1 MKKPSI
7 TALAKAALFAAAL
20 IWGLSFTVLKASIDI
35 IPPITTIGL
44 RFLIASVFLSV
55 IFFKKFRPLNR
66 DYVLCGIL
74 TGVLL
79 GTAYGIQTIGLS
91 GTTPGKNAF
100 LTAGYCIITP
110 FLYWIIGRKRPTK
123 YNITA
128 AVLCM
133 TGFALVSL
141 DGGLSVSRGDFFS
154 ALCGFFYALQ
164 MCAVAKTFGDKDPV
178 LFSIIQFI
186 TAAVCCLGWGFIFET
201 HITYIPAAIIPNL
214 LFLGIAA
221 TAIALLF
228 QNIGQKYTNPSAAA
242 LILSLE
248 SVFGVIFSLIL
259 YEDER
264 LTLRLLLGFIFIFAA
279 IIISETQGGTKNAG
293 KNEGL

>member
-55 IFFKKFRPLNR
+55 IFFKKFRLLNR

-79 GTAYGIQTIGLS
+79 GTAYGVQTIGLS

-110 FLYWIIGRKRPTK
+110 FLYWLIGRKRPTK

-128 AVLCM
+128 AVLC
-133 TGFALVSL
+133 
-141 DGGLSVSRGDFFS
+141 GGLCPCFLRRRLVRFKGRFLFGSMRLFLCTAV
-154 ALCGFFYALQ
+154 LCGCKNIWGQRPGSFFYYT
-164 MCAVAKTFGDKDPV
+164 VYNRRSV
-178 LFSIIQFI
+178 LFGLR
-186 TAAVCCLGWGFIFET
+186 V
-201 HITYIPAAIIPNL
+201 YI
-214 LFLGIAA
+214 
-221 TAIALLF
+221 
-228 QNIGQKYTNPSAAA
+228 
-242 LILSLE
+242 
-248 SVFGVIFSLIL
+248 
-259 YEDER
+259 
-264 LTLRLLLGFIFIFAA
+264 
-279 IIISETQGGTKNAG
+279 
-293 KNEGL
+293 